1 MWLQAVLAT
10 AAFVG
15 FTSAATAKTDDARC
29 KASIF
34 QKYINA
40 NGTQAKVQWATHIPQ
55 NGSFNPMNYTSTSEY
70 PTNLPESCGVQINVK
85 SEGNSSYLVGL
96 IMPYEWNGR
105 LLYVLRTH
113 KICIL

>member
-1 MWLQAVLAT
+1 MWFQNIFAAAVV
-10 AAFVG
+10 VG
-15 FTSAATAKTDDARC
+15 FTAAASAKANDARC

-34 QKYINA
+34 QKYIDA
-40 NGTQAKVQWATHIPQ
+40 NGTQARVQWAVHIPQ

-70 PTNLPESCGVQINVK
+70 PTNLPEACGVQINVK

-105 LLYVLRTH
+105 LLYVLIPRVP
-113 KICIL
+113 CIW